1 MPPPQY
7 PSPMADAATPTLQL
21 RVGERVGIEGLQAR
35 PDLNGMEAEVLL
47 QGAERVGVKI
57 LCSGEAVRIRPINL
71 RLLPGIWERLGGN
84 EELMGVIL
92 HHSTV
97 VSLVQAKAADKTCC
111 CLCRLSLAAQ
121 PTRELF
127 EYEIQQQYSHSSQ
140 VGCRQPSTN
149 AKLLVDRAV
158 AADFVN
164 DTEAEWRAGTP
175 SLVRSVRPPAAS
187 FRVGDIYFNGNTG
200 GLGIVLGWDDRR
212 KVPKSMWKKLELNN
226 WGDGGPECIYE
237 VHYTVHEVLD
247 NWDEPGLC
255 PLLTGRWA
263 RGKLG
268 YKTNYVMEG
277 EFHLP
282 GGPRKIHA
290 MLSFEEV
297 CSGVLPW
304 GQTKTSYS
312 AVAAAIYQQFASG
325 RSLGERQENAL
336 RQLWRT
342 APTAWADPVFA
353 ARFGFL
359 PRHSDLCSSTRER
372 ERGGGFLPDVE
383 LQSRYPVDGP
393 YVTNTEFSQ
402 LTIK

>member
-1 MPPPQY
+1 ML
-7 PSPMADAATPTLQL
+7 ALN
-21 RVGERVGIEGLQAR
+21 VGIEGLQAR
-35 PDLNGMEAEVLL
+35 PDLNGMEAEVLQKV
-47 QGAERVGVKI
+47 QGTERVGVKI

-127 EYEIQQQYSHSSQ
+127 EYEIQQQYYGTQQQQYSG
-140 VGCRQPSTN
+140 VGCRQPRAN
-149 AKLLVDRAV
+149 AKLLVERAV

-212 KVPKSMWKKLELNN
+212 KVPKSMWKKLELNE
-226 WGDGGPECIYE
+226 WGYGGPECIYE
-237 VHYTVHEVLD
+237 VHYTVHEVGD
-247 NWDEPGLC
+247 NWDEPGEC

-268 YKTNYVMEG
+268 YKTNRVMEG
-277 EFHLP
+277 EVHLP

-325 RSLGERQENAL
+325 RSPRERQENAL

>member
-1 MPPPQY
+1 
-7 PSPMADAATPTLQL
+7 MADAATPTLQL

-35 PDLNGMEAEVLL
+35 PDLNGMEAEVLLL

-127 EYEIQQQYSHSSQ
+127 EYEIQQQYYGTQQQQYSG
-140 VGCRQPSTN
+140 VGCQQPRAN

-175 SLVRSVRPPAAS
+175 SLVRSVRPAAAS
-187 FRVGDIYFNGNTG
+187 FRVGDIYFDGSTG

-212 KVPKSMWKKLELNN
+212 KVPKSMWKKLELNE

-237 VHYTVHEVLD
+237 VHYTVHEVD
-247 NWDEPGLC
+247 DKWDEPVEC

-263 RGKLG
+263 RGELG
-268 YKTNYVMEG
+268 YKTNYMMEG

-325 RSLGERQENAL
+325 RSPGERQENAL

-359 PRHSDLCSSTRER
+359 PRNSDDLCLSTREP

-393 YVTNTEFSQ
+393 YATNTEFSQ
-402 LTIK
+402 LTIS